1 MKRALRHAARNTHQE
16 LSMHKIHFHAGA
28 YRQQIDVRRV
38 REAATKTL
46 AHENVQGDAELT
58 VAITDDDEI
67 HTLNRKHRGVDA
79 PTDVLSF
86 AETTTGAPF
95 VAAPGE
101 PAYLGDVVISFPR
114 AEAQAKAG
122 GHPVASEL
130 TLLVVHGVL
139 HLLGHDHA
147 RAREKRKMWTAQ
159 ADILRELGVQV
170 KINEA

>member
-1 MKRALRHAARNTHQE
+1 MLKLHMR
-16 LSMHKIHFHAGA
+16 AGA
-28 YRQQIDVRRV
+28 YRQHIDTRRLRQSV
-38 REAATKTL
+38 LKTL
-46 AHENVQGDAELT
+46 AHENIQNDVELT
-58 VAITDDDEI
+58 IVITDDNES
-67 HTLNRKHRGVDA
+67 HALNRKYRGVDA

-86 AETTTGAPF
+86 ADAETGAPF

-114 AEAQAKAG
+114 AVTQAKVA

-139 HLLGHDHA
+139 HLLGHNHA
-147 RAREKRKMWTAQ
+147 KAREKRTMWTTQ
-159 ADILRELGVQV
+159 SDILRELGVQV

>member
-1 MKRALRHAARNTHQE
+1 MY
-16 LSMHKIHFHAGA
+16 KIHLRAGA
-28 YRQQIDVRRV
+28 YRQQIDVRRM

-46 AHENVQGDAELT
+46 AHENVQGDAKLT
-58 VAITDDDEI
+58 IAITDDDEI
-67 HTLNRKHRGVDA
+67 HALNCKHRGVDA

-86 AETTTGAPF
+86 AETETGAPF

-122 GHPVASEL
+122 GHPVTSEL

-139 HLLGHDHA
+139 HLVGYDHA
-147 RAREKRKMWTAQ
+147 KAREKRKMWTAQ
-159 ADILRELGVQV
+159 ATVLRELGVEIQ
-170 KINEA
+170 INEA